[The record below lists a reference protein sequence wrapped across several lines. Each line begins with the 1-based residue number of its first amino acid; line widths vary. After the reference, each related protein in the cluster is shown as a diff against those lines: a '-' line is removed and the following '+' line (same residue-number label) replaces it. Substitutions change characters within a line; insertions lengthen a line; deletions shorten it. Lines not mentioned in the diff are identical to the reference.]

1 MTARAP
7 YVWKQ
12 GDPPSKA
19 SSAPPVGPSYD
30 GIHRVSVDQRLAWH
44 VVLVSMPFMDIDR
57 PSIQLGLLNAIAHAH
72 GFPSR
77 TMHANLDFAAQIGE
91 DYYRALSAHRGVLLG
106 DWLFSLAAFGDA
118 APDPDSGFLD
128 EFAEKIRYIGGPW
141 ADLRARLLKTRYQD
155 VPAYLES
162 LANQVVWNN
171 TRLVGFTSTFQQN
184 SASLA
189 LARLL
194 KERYPNMIILFGG
207 ANFDGDMG
215 VELVRSVDWIDAA
228 VAGEG
233 DLAFPRLLSALAT
246 GDDPSTIPGLIWRTE
261 HTVTVAPSSQPMVK
275 LDDLPVPDYGEY
287 FDRAEATGIQLGV
300 AHRDIWIPFEAAR
313 GCWWGAKHH
322 CTFCGLNG
330 NSMTFRAK
338 SPDRLLN
345 ELAEQARRYRSFRFE
360 AVDNIL
366 DMHYLSSLL
375 PALIESAVDYE
386 LFYEVKAN
394 LTRPQLRL
402 MALAG
407 VNRIQPG
414 LESLS
419 SKVLNIMRKG
429 VGAAQNV
436 NLLRWA
442 RFYDIDVAWNILYG
456 FPGETEQDYAA
467 QAAIIPYLV
476 HLQPPSD
483 VTRIWLERFSPLY
496 TEPDTFGL
504 LSRAPERSYGYV
516 YPSSVNLERIAY
528 FFEYVLDGAL
538 PDSAYADLRQAVT
551 EWSEAWAADRPPE
564 LKYWSAP
571 DFVQI
576 YDGRRKGSEGTFTF
590 EGTLANIY
598 LGCSDR
604 PITAS
609 RLRRNLGLHLKD
621 AAVEEILA
629 EFARAGLMFLD
640 GSRALA
646 LALPSGRTAFGASA
660 DYRIRPASASDQAI

>member
-1 MTARAP
+1 MP
-7 YVWKQ
+7 YVGNQ
-12 GDPPSKA
+12 DDPRREPL
-19 SSAPPVGPSYD
+19 SAPPARPSFE
-30 GIHRVSVDQRLAWH
+30 GIRQASVDQRLAWP

-57 PSIQLGLLNAIAHAH
+57 PSIQLGLLNAIAKAH
-72 GFPSR
+72 DFPSR
-77 TMHANLDFAAQIGE
+77 TMHANLDFAARIGE
-91 DYYRALSAHRGVLLG
+91 DYYRALSEHRGVLLG
-106 DWLFSLAAFGDA
+106 DWLFSLAAFGDT
-118 APDPDSGFLD
+118 APDPDSEFLD
-128 EFAEKIRYIGGPW
+128 EFSEKIRYLSYPW
-141 ADLRARLLKTRYQD
+141 ADLRARLLKTRHQD
-155 VPAYLES
+155 VPAYLKSIAED
-162 LANQVVWNN
+162 VVWNN

-215 VELVRSVDWIDAA
+215 VELVRSFDWIDGA

-233 DLAFPRLLSALAT
+233 DLAFPRLLSALAM
-246 GDDPSTIPGLIWRTE
+246 GDDPSTIPGLVWRSKQG
-261 HTVTVAPSSQPMVK
+261 VTVAPASRPLVK
-275 LDDLPVPDYGEY
+275 LDDLPVPDYDEY
-287 FDRAEATGIQLGV
+287 FDRAEATGVQPTV
-300 AHRDIWIPFEAAR
+300 AHRDVWIPFEAAR

-338 SPDRLLN
+338 SPGRLIN

-375 PALIESAVDYE
+375 PALIESAADYE

-402 MALAG
+402 MAQAG
-407 VNRIQPG
+407 LNRIQPG

-419 SKVLNIMRKG
+419 SNVLNLMRKG

-467 QAAIIPYLV
+467 QAAIIPHLV
-476 HLQPPSD
+476 HLQPPAA

-504 LSRAPERSYGYV
+504 LSRAPERSYEYV

-528 FFEYVLDGAL
+528 FFEYILKGAL
-538 PDSAYADLRQAVT
+538 PDSTYADVRQAVT
-551 EWSEAWAADRPPE
+551 EWSEAWAAERSPE

-571 DFVQI
+571 NFVQI
-576 YDGRRKGSEGTFTF
+576 YDGRHKGREGTFTF

-604 PITAS
+604 PTTAS
-609 RLRRNLGLHLKD
+609 QLRRKLGLNLND
-621 AAVEEILA
+621 AAIEELLG
-629 EFARAGLMFLD
+629 EFAQAGLMFLD

-646 LALPSGRTAFGASA
+646 LALPSGAQR
-660 DYRIRPASASDQAI
+660 